1 MSPPV
6 PFAAVASGAAEPR
19 GSEPCVVAG
28 GAGGSEPDPFGRSSE
43 LRILVADDDPPLLL
57 AAERTLRGPLRHI
70 DLAESGAH
78 ALDLLSQHD
87 YAVVVTD
94 FKMPDMNGVELCG
107 HVRAHS
113 PATVCIL
120 VTGHAD
126 VQVARSAINQAGVF
140 RFLTK
145 PCDREELLT
154 AVAQAC
160 EHYQL
165 VREHAAFSRLIG
177 GRNLELAEL
186 NRKLDAEVQ
195 RRTSELL
202 LGLINALDLR
212 DTETQ
217 GHSRRVAL
225 YARQLAQQMGL
236 CAAEVRDV
244 ERGALLHDIGKIGVS
259 DTILLKPGKL
269 TEGEWVD
276 MRKHPLHGYEILRG
290 IEFLGNARLVVRS
303 HHERFDGQG
312 YPDRLAAEGI
322 PVGARIF
329 AVIDT
334 YDAMTSDRP
343 YRKALP
349 PSVAREEILKQR
361 GTQFH
366 PACADLFLALPQ
378 SELDALR
385 TGVARSDLAGVE

>member
-1 MSPPV
+1 
-6 PFAAVASGAAEPR
+6 
-19 GSEPCVVAG
+19 
-28 GAGGSEPDPFGRSSE
+28 
-43 LRILVADDDPPLLL
+43 
-57 AAERTLRGPLRHI
+57 
-70 DLAESGAH
+70 
-78 ALDLLSQHD
+78 
-87 YAVVVTD
+87 
-94 FKMPDMNGVELCG
+94 
-107 HVRAHS
+107 
-113 PATVCIL
+113 
-120 VTGHAD
+120 
-126 VQVARSAINQAGVF
+126 
-140 RFLTK
+140 
-145 PCDREELLT
+145 
-154 AVAQAC
+154 
-160 EHYQL
+160 
-165 VREHAAFSRLIG
+165 
-177 GRNLELAEL
+177 
-186 NRKLDAEVQ
+186 
-195 RRTSELL
+195 
-202 LGLINALDLR
+202 
-212 DTETQ
+212 
-217 GHSRRVAL
+217 VAL